1 MRNFQKSGSGQLG
14 RGRVTMAA
22 LALTGLA
29 MMVGGCVG
37 PGTTPSVART
47 VAPREY
53 SPPPLVLASTATLE
67 VLGQGGLASSE
78 MQLFNLRKDFSLGAD
93 LPPAMAP
100 VNISQVYI
108 RDQQWIVNGRPL
120 DNYRQTTRSL
130 QMRSR

>member
-1 MRNFQKSGSGQLG
+1 MRNFQKSGSGQLR
-14 RGRVTMAA
+14 RGRVTM
-22 LALTGLA
+22 LAMTLTGLA

-37 PGTTPSVART
+37 PGVAPSAART
-47 VAPREY
+47 AAPRDHA
-53 SPPPLVLASTATLE
+53 PPPLVLASTATLE
-67 VLGQGGLASSE
+67 VLGQGGLTSSE
-78 MQLFNLRKDFSLGAD
+78 MDLFNSRKDFSLGAD

-100 VNISQVYI
+100 VNVSQVYI